1 MKQLEFLTRDSKWTN
16 NRFGRIILIIFIIV
30 IVFLFLPWTQSVQ
43 SKGKV
48 TSFGTNERPQE
59 IQSVIAGRL
68 VKWHINEGDFVRAGD
83 TVAVI
88 TEIKGDYLNP
98 ELLKQTDIQLK
109 AKEKSIL
116 SYSSK
121 IDAINNQIR
130 QLEISQDLA
139 YEKLKNKLN
148 QENLKLQAELADFE
162 SAKINTKISKQ
173 QYERDSILYT
183 QHIKSQFDVENRKN
197 KFQEAIS
204 KMLVVE
210 SKIRQTK
217 IAIDNIKI
225 ELQNV
230 SAEYGEKLSKS
241 ESDRYSAI
249 SGQME
254 TESEVSKL
262 RNTYSNYSIRN
273 GFYTITA
280 PQSGFITETK
290 LNGIGETIKEGQT
303 ICKIIPNSL
312 HHIVELFIDPVDM
325 PLISVGN
332 HVQFIFD
339 GWPTMVFSG
348 WPNLTYGTFPGEVY
362 AINSVPNENGKYRIL
377 VKPKSQI
384 KPWPTELRIGVGANG
399 FLLLKKV
406 PIWYEIWR
414 TMCGFSPDY
423 YKPAKAYEK
432 K

>member
-1 MKQLEFLTRDSKWTN
+1 MNKLEFLTRDSNWTN
-16 NRFGRIILIIFIIV
+16 NRFGKLIFIIFLIV
-30 IVFLFLPWTQSVQ
+30 ILILFLPWTQSIQ

-48 TSFGTNERPQE
+48 TAFGTNERPQE
-59 IQSVIAGRL
+59 IQSVIAGKL
-68 VKWHINEGDFVRAGD
+68 NKWYINEGDYVQAGD
-83 TVAVI
+83 TIAVI
-88 TEIKGDYLNP
+88 TEIKGEYLNP
-98 ELLKQTDIQLK
+98 DLLQQTDIQLK
-109 AKEKSIL
+109 AKENSIL

-121 IDAINNQIR
+121 IDAINNQIK
-130 QLEISQDLA
+130 QLEISKELS
-139 YEKLKNKLN
+139 YNKIKNKLD
-148 QENLKLQAELADFE
+148 QENLKLQGEIADYE
-162 SAKINTKISKQ
+162 SAKMNTKISKQ
-173 QYERDSILYT
+173 QFERDSLLYL
-183 QHIKSQFDVENRKN
+183 QHIKSLFDVENKKN
-197 KFQEAIS
+197 KLQEAIS

-217 IAIDNIKI
+217 IAIENIKI

-241 ESDRYSAI
+241 ESDRFSAI

-254 TESEVSKL
+254 AEGEVSKL

-290 LNGIGETIKEGQT
+290 LNGIGETIKEGQS
-303 ICKIIPNSL
+303 ICKIIPNSMN
-312 HHIVELFIDPVDM
+312 HIVELFIDPVDM

-348 WPNLTYGTFPGEVY
+348 WPKLTYGTFPGEVY

-384 KPWPTELRIGVGANG
+384 KPWPNELRIGVGANG
-399 FLLLKKV
+399 YLLLKKV

-423 YKPAKAYEK
+423 YKPIIKNEK

>member
-1 MKQLEFLTRDSKWTN
+1 MNKLEFLTRDSNWTN
-16 NRFGRIILIIFIIV
+16 NRFGKLIFIIFLIV
-30 IVFLFLPWTQSVQ
+30 ILILFLPWTQSIQ

-48 TSFGTNERPQE
+48 TAFGTNERPQE
-59 IQSVIAGRL
+59 IQSVIAGKL
-68 VKWHINEGDFVRAGD
+68 NKWYINEGDYVQAGD
-83 TVAVI
+83 TIAVI
-88 TEIKGDYLNP
+88 TEIKGEYLNP
-98 ELLKQTDIQLK
+98 DLLQQTDIQLK

-130 QLEISQDLA
+130 QLEISQDLS
-139 YEKLKNKLN
+139 YDKLKNKLD
-148 QENLKLQAELADFE
+148 QENLKLQGEIADYE
-162 SAKINTKISKQ
+162 SAKMNTKISKQ
-173 QYERDSILYT
+173 QFERDSLLYL
-183 QHIKSQFDVENRKN
+183 QRIKSLFDVENKKN
-197 KFQEAIS
+197 KLQEAIS

-217 IAIDNIKI
+217 IAIENIKI

-241 ESDRYSAI
+241 ESDRFSAI

-254 TESEVSKL
+254 AEGEVSKL

-290 LNGIGETIKEGQT
+290 LNGIGETIKEGQS
-303 ICKIIPNSL
+303 ICKIIPNSMN
-312 HHIVELFIDPVDM
+312 HIVELFIDPVDM

-348 WPNLTYGTFPGEVY
+348 WPKLTYGTFPGEVY

-377 VKPKSQI
+377 VKPKSEI
-384 KPWPTELRIGVGANG
+384 KPWPNELRIGVGANG
-399 FLLLKKV
+399 YLLLKKV

-423 YKPAKAYEK
+423 YKPIIKNEK

>member
-1 MKQLEFLTRDSKWTN
+1 MNQLDFLTRDSKWTN
-16 NRFGRIILIIFIIV
+16 NRFGKLILIIFIII

-59 IQSVIAGRL
+59 IQSVIAGKL
-68 VKWHINEGDFVRAGD
+68 VKWYINEGDFVQAGD
-83 TVAVI
+83 TIAVI
-88 TEIKGDYLNP
+88 TEIKGEYLNP
-98 ELLKQTDIQLK
+98 ELLQQTNIQLK
-109 AKEKSIL
+109 AKENSIL

-121 IDAINNQIR
+121 IDAINNQIK
-130 QLEISQDLA
+130 QLEISQDLTFN
-139 YEKLKNKLN
+139 KIKNKLD
-148 QENLKLQAELADFE
+148 QEQFKLQADFAELE
-162 SAKINTKISKQ
+162 SAKINAKISKQ
-173 QYERDSILYT
+173 QYERDSILYI

-197 KFQEAIS
+197 KLQESVS
-204 KMLVVE
+204 KLLVVE
-210 SKIRQTK
+210 AKIRQTK
-217 IAIDNIKI
+217 IAIENIKI

-241 ESDRYSAI
+241 ESERYSAI

-399 FLLLKKV
+399 YLLLKKV
-406 PIWYEIWR
+406 PMWYEIWR

-423 YKPAKAYEK
+423 YKPIIADEK

>member
-1 MKQLEFLTRDSKWTN
+1 MNKLEFLTRDSNWTN
-16 NRFGRIILIIFIIV
+16 NRFGKLIFIIFLIV
-30 IVFLFLPWTQSVQ
+30 ILILFLPWTQSIQ

-48 TSFGTNERPQE
+48 TAFGTNERPQE
-59 IQSVIAGRL
+59 IQSVIAGKL
-68 VKWHINEGDFVRAGD
+68 NKWYINEGDYVQAGD
-83 TVAVI
+83 TIAVI
-88 TEIKGDYLNP
+88 TEIKGEYLNP
-98 ELLKQTDIQLK
+98 DLLQQTDIQLK

-130 QLEISQDLA
+130 QLEISQDLS
-139 YEKLKNKLN
+139 YDKLKNKLD
-148 QENLKLQAELADFE
+148 QENLKLQGEIADYE
-162 SAKINTKISKQ
+162 SAKMNTKISKQ
-173 QYERDSILYT
+173 QFERDSLLYL
-183 QHIKSQFDVENRKN
+183 QHIKSLFDVENKKN
-197 KFQEAIS
+197 KLQEAIS

-217 IAIDNIKI
+217 IAIENIKI

-241 ESDRYSAI
+241 ESDRFSAI

-254 TESEVSKL
+254 AEGEVSKL

-290 LNGIGETIKEGQT
+290 LNGIGETIKEGQS
-303 ICKIIPNSL
+303 ICKIIPNSMN
-312 HHIVELFIDPVDM
+312 HIVELFIDPVDM

-348 WPNLTYGTFPGEVY
+348 WPKLTYGTFPGEVY

-384 KPWPTELRIGVGANG
+384 KPWPNELRIGVGANG
-399 FLLLKKV
+399 YLLLKKV

-423 YKPAKAYEK
+423 YKPIIKNEK

>member
-1 MKQLEFLTRDSKWTN
+1 MNKLEFLTRDSNWTN
-16 NRFGRIILIIFIIV
+16 NRFGKLIFIIFLIV
-30 IVFLFLPWTQSVQ
+30 ILILFLPWTQSIQ

-48 TSFGTNERPQE
+48 TAFGTNERPQE
-59 IQSVIAGRL
+59 IQSVIAGKL
-68 VKWHINEGDFVRAGD
+68 NKWYINEGDYVQAGD
-83 TVAVI
+83 TIAVI
-88 TEIKGDYLNP
+88 TEIKGEYLNP
-98 ELLKQTDIQLK
+98 DLLQQTDIQLK

-130 QLEISQDLA
+130 QLEISQDLS
-139 YEKLKNKLN
+139 YDKLKNKLD
-148 QENLKLQAELADFE
+148 QENLKLQGEIADYE
-162 SAKINTKISKQ
+162 SAKMNTKISKQ
-173 QYERDSILYT
+173 QFERDSLLYL
-183 QHIKSQFDVENRKN
+183 QHIKSLFDVENKKN
-197 KFQEAIS
+197 KLQEAIS

-217 IAIDNIKI
+217 IAIENIKI

-241 ESDRYSAI
+241 ESDRFSAI

-254 TESEVSKL
+254 AEGEVSKL

-290 LNGIGETIKEGQT
+290 LNGIGETIKEGQS
-303 ICKIIPNSL
+303 ICKIIPNSMN
-312 HHIVELFIDPVDM
+312 HIVELFIDPVDM

-348 WPNLTYGTFPGEVY
+348 WPKLTYGTFPGEVY

-377 VKPKSQI
+377 VKPKSEI
-384 KPWPTELRIGVGANG
+384 KPWPNELRIGVGANG
-399 FLLLKKV
+399 YLLLKKV

-423 YKPAKAYEK
+423 YKPIIKNEK

>member
-1 MKQLEFLTRDSKWTN
+1 MNKLEFLTRDSNWTN
-16 NRFGRIILIIFIIV
+16 NRFGKLIFIIFLIV
-30 IVFLFLPWTQSVQ
+30 ILILFLPWTQSIQ

-48 TSFGTNERPQE
+48 TAFGTNERPQE
-59 IQSVIAGRL
+59 IQSVIAGKL
-68 VKWHINEGDFVRAGD
+68 NKWYINEGDYVQAGD
-83 TVAVI
+83 TIAVI
-88 TEIKGDYLNP
+88 TEIKGEYLNP
-98 ELLKQTDIQLK
+98 DLLQQTDIQLK

-130 QLEISQDLA
+130 QLEISQDLS
-139 YEKLKNKLN
+139 YDKLKNKLD
-148 QENLKLQAELADFE
+148 QENLKLQGEIADYE
-162 SAKINTKISKQ
+162 SAKMNTKISKQ
-173 QYERDSILYT
+173 QFERDSLLYL
-183 QHIKSQFDVENRKN
+183 QRIKSLFDVENKKN
-197 KFQEAIS
+197 KLQEAIS

-217 IAIDNIKI
+217 IAIENIKI

-241 ESDRYSAI
+241 ESDRFSAI

-254 TESEVSKL
+254 AEGEVSKL

-290 LNGIGETIKEGQT
+290 LNGIGETIKEGQS
-303 ICKIIPNSL
+303 ICKIIPNSMN
-312 HHIVELFIDPVDM
+312 HIVELFIDPVDM

-348 WPNLTYGTFPGEVY
+348 WPKLTYGTFPGEVY

-384 KPWPTELRIGVGANG
+384 KPWPNELRIGVGANG
-399 FLLLKKV
+399 YLLLKKV

-423 YKPAKAYEK
+423 YKPIIKNEK

>member
-1 MKQLEFLTRDSKWTN
+1 MNKLEFLTRDSNWTN
-16 NRFGRIILIIFIIV
+16 NRFGKLIFIIFLIV
-30 IVFLFLPWTQSVQ
+30 ILILFLPWTQSIQ

-48 TSFGTNERPQE
+48 TAFGTNERPQE
-59 IQSVIAGRL
+59 IQSVIAGKL
-68 VKWHINEGDFVRAGD
+68 NKWYINEGDYVQAGD
-83 TVAVI
+83 TIAVI
-88 TEIKGDYLNP
+88 TEIKGEYLNP
-98 ELLKQTDIQLK
+98 DLLQQTDIQLK
-109 AKEKSIL
+109 AKENSIL

-121 IDAINNQIR
+121 IDAINNQIK
-130 QLEISQDLA
+130 QLEISKELS
-139 YEKLKNKLN
+139 YNKIKNKLD
-148 QENLKLQAELADFE
+148 QENLKLQGEIADYE
-162 SAKINTKISKQ
+162 SAKMNTKISKQ
-173 QYERDSILYT
+173 QFERDSLLYL
-183 QHIKSQFDVENRKN
+183 QHIKSLFDVENKKN
-197 KFQEAIS
+197 KLQEAIS

-217 IAIDNIKI
+217 IAIENIKI

-241 ESDRYSAI
+241 ESDRFSAI

-254 TESEVSKL
+254 AEGEVSKL

-290 LNGIGETIKEGQT
+290 LNGIGETIKEGQS
-303 ICKIIPNSL
+303 ICKIIPNSMN
-312 HHIVELFIDPVDM
+312 HIVELFIDPVDM

-348 WPNLTYGTFPGEVY
+348 WPKLTYGTFPGEVY

-377 VKPKSQI
+377 VKPKSEI
-384 KPWPTELRIGVGANG
+384 KPWPNELRIGVGANG
-399 FLLLKKV
+399 YLLLKKV

-423 YKPAKAYEK
+423 YKPIIKNEK

>member
-1 MKQLEFLTRDSKWTN
+1 MNKLEFLNRDSNWTN
-16 NRFGRIILIIFIIV
+16 NRFGKIILIIFLIV
-30 IVFLFLPWTQSVQ
+30 IVFLFLPWTQSIQ

-48 TSFGTNERPQE
+48 TAFGTNERPQE
-59 IQSVIAGRL
+59 IQSVIAGKL
-68 VKWHINEGDFVRAGD
+68 VKWHINEGDYVLAGD
-83 TVAVI
+83 TIAVI
-88 TEIKGDYLNP
+88 TEIKGEYLNP
-98 ELLKQTDIQLK
+98 ELLQQTDIQLK

-121 IDAINNQIR
+121 IDAINNQIK
-130 QLEISQDLA
+130 QLELSKDFSYSKI
-139 YEKLKNKLN
+139 KNKLD
-148 QENLKLQAELADFE
+148 QEQLKLQADLAELE
-162 SAKINTKISKQ
+162 SAKTNAKISKQ
-173 QYERDSILYT
+173 QYERDSILFL
-183 QHIKSQFDVENRKN
+183 QHIKSQFDVENRKS
-197 KFQEAIS
+197 KFQEAVS
-204 KMLVVE
+204 KLLVIE

-217 IAIDNIKI
+217 ISIENFKI

-230 SAEYGEKLSKS
+230 SSEYGEKLSKS
-241 ESDRYSAI
+241 ESERYSAI

-290 LNGIGETIKEGQT
+290 LNGIGETIKEGQS

-312 HHIVELFIDPVDM
+312 NHIVELFIDPVDM

-348 WPNLTYGTFPGEVY
+348 WPKLTYGTFPGEVY

-377 VKPKSQI
+377 VKPKTQI
-384 KPWPTELRIGVGANG
+384 KLWPKELRIGVGANG
-399 FLLLKKV
+399 YLLLKKV

-423 YKPAKAYEK
+423 YKPIKSYEK

>member
-1 MKQLEFLTRDSKWTN
+1 MNKLEFLTRDSNWTN
-16 NRFGRIILIIFIIV
+16 NRFGKLIFIIFLIV
-30 IVFLFLPWTQSVQ
+30 ILILFLPWTQSIQ

-48 TSFGTNERPQE
+48 TAFGTNERPQE
-59 IQSVIAGRL
+59 IQSVIAGKL
-68 VKWHINEGDFVRAGD
+68 NKWYINEGDYVQAGD
-83 TVAVI
+83 TIAVI
-88 TEIKGDYLNP
+88 TEIKGEYLNP
-98 ELLKQTDIQLK
+98 DLLQQTDIQLK

-130 QLEISQDLA
+130 QLEISQDLS
-139 YEKLKNKLN
+139 YDKLKNKLD
-148 QENLKLQAELADFE
+148 QENLKLQGEIADYE
-162 SAKINTKISKQ
+162 SAKMNTKISKQ
-173 QYERDSILYT
+173 QFERDSLLYL
-183 QHIKSQFDVENRKN
+183 QRIKSLFDVENKKN
-197 KFQEAIS
+197 KLQEAIS

-217 IAIDNIKI
+217 IAIENIKI

-241 ESDRYSAI
+241 ESDRFSAI

-254 TESEVSKL
+254 VEGEVSKL

-290 LNGIGETIKEGQT
+290 LNGIGETIKEGQS
-303 ICKIIPNSL
+303 ICKIIPNSMN
-312 HHIVELFIDPVDM
+312 HIVELFIDPVDM

-348 WPNLTYGTFPGEVY
+348 WPKLTYGTFPGEVY

-377 VKPKSQI
+377 VKPKSEI
-384 KPWPTELRIGVGANG
+384 KPWPNELRIGVGANG
-399 FLLLKKV
+399 YLLLKKV

-423 YKPAKAYEK
+423 YKPIIKNEK

>member
-1 MKQLEFLTRDSKWTN
+1 MNQLEFLTRDSNWTN
-16 NRFGRIILIIFIIV
+16 NRFGKLIFIIFLIV
-30 IVFLFLPWTQSVQ
+30 ILILFLPWTQSIQ

-48 TSFGTNERPQE
+48 TAFGTNERPQE
-59 IQSVIAGRL
+59 IQSVIAGKL
-68 VKWHINEGDFVRAGD
+68 NKWYINEGDYVQAGD
-83 TVAVI
+83 TIAVI
-88 TEIKGDYLNP
+88 TEIKGEYLNP
-98 ELLKQTDIQLK
+98 DLLQQTDIQLK

-130 QLEISQDLA
+130 QLEISQDLS
-139 YEKLKNKLN
+139 YDKLKNKLD
-148 QENLKLQAELADFE
+148 QENLKLQGEIADYE
-162 SAKINTKISKQ
+162 SAKMNTKISKQ
-173 QYERDSILYT
+173 QFERDSLLYL
-183 QHIKSQFDVENRKN
+183 QRIKSLFDVENKKN
-197 KFQEAIS
+197 KLQEAIS

-217 IAIDNIKI
+217 IAIENIKI

-241 ESDRYSAI
+241 ESDRFSAI

-254 TESEVSKL
+254 AEGEVSKL

-290 LNGIGETIKEGQT
+290 LNGIGETIKEGQS
-303 ICKIIPNSL
+303 ICKIIPNSMN
-312 HHIVELFIDPVDM
+312 HIVELFIDPVDM

-348 WPNLTYGTFPGEVY
+348 WPKLTYGTFPGEVY

-384 KPWPTELRIGVGANG
+384 KPWPNELRIGVGANG
-399 FLLLKKV
+399 YLLLKKV

-423 YKPAKAYEK
+423 YKPIIKNEK